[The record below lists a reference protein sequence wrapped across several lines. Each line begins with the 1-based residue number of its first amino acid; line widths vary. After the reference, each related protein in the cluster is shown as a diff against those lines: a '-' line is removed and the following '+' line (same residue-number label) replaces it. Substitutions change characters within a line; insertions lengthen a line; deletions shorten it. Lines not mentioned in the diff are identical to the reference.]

1 MELLPGKGG
10 QLVRAAGTS
19 ATLVSRGKKRAR
31 LIKYACQGVF
41 HSRMGQAC
49 VYKWCILVSGSFK
62 AKQMADVVLRGPRC
76 SVQPLTISAWVAGTD
91 GYAVVRLPSGTQ
103 RRVLASCSATV
114 GVLSN
119 PQHKNRKLG
128 KAGASRW
135 SGRRPVVGGKPQGS
149 LARRCIALQ
158 LQLGCMGSTDC
169 LQLDEQS
176 GMEVVSRMS

>member
-10 QLVRAAGTS
+10 QLARAAGTS
-19 ATLVSRGKKRAR
+19 ATLVSRGRIELAILYVCR
-31 LIKYACQGVF
+31 HDFCLAPE
-41 HSRMGQAC
+41 SMGQAC
-49 VYKWCILVSGSFK
+49 AYKWCILVSGSFK
-62 AKQMADVVLRGPRC
+62 AKQMANVGRHGPRC
-76 SVQPLTISAWVAGTD
+76 SVQPLTISAWGAGTD

-135 SGRRPVVGGKPQGS
+135 SGRRPVVGGKP
-149 LARRCIALQ
+149 
-158 LQLGCMGSTDC
+158 
-169 LQLDEQS
+169 
-176 GMEVVSRMS
+176 

>member
-1 MELLPGKGG
+1 M
-10 QLVRAAGTS
+10 
-19 ATLVSRGKKRAR
+19 
-31 LIKYACQGVF
+31 YACQGGF
-41 HSRMGQAC
+41 HSAPESMGQAC
-49 VYKWCILVSGSFK
+49 AYKWCMFVSGSFK
-62 AKQMADVVLRGPRC
+62 AKQMADVGLHGPRC

-135 SGRRPVVGGKPQGS
+135 SGRRPVVGGKPQAS
-149 LARRCIALQ
+149 LARRCIALH
-158 LQLGCMGSTDC
+158 
-169 LQLDEQS
+169 
-176 GMEVVSRMS
+176 